1 MKLKRAAIT
10 LTLTALAL
18 STAACGG
25 GSDNPQPSESAA
37 NSAASNSASPSAS
50 SSSTPSS
57 FEVGDNFGP
66 AKWTLTRDPSHD
78 EDVIVRPE
86 QVVLATRSSEM
97 ITALAVYSSS
107 GEPLWDLQLEQGVDV
122 QVLEKTVVM
131 VDSKNVK
138 SSTLDKDTRMSKITL
153 LSLKDGSTQKEIEVP
168 SDKVFT
174 NDETIVFESDNTVN
188 AIAWDGSVVNV
199 DKAKLDRAS
208 PGKVSVVGTTLFW
221 PKDNSADALVS
232 ANWTLQDFPNL
243 PEKEV
248 SAIDPLAIDNK
259 LGLLIVQAMHGA
271 APKPSYFA
279 VKAETGEIAYELSCP
294 GYSHSDASTN
304 IARNSP
310 NGKYGVME
318 SIWIS
323 ADKGRCI
330 GGGEQKEVEL
340 LAVDDSGTAYG
351 TWAEE
356 KMDDDQFVTVPAN
369 GEAKVST
376 GYYPVG
382 IMTGG
387 LGVHVLGFR
396 QEGTIFRAKSITG
409 NPPK

>member
-10 LTLTALAL
+10 LALTALAL

-78 EDVIVRPE
+78 EDVIVHPE
-86 QVVLATRSSEM
+86 QVVLAARSSEM

-138 SSTLDKDTRMSKITL
+138 SSTLEKDTRMSKITL
-153 LSLKDGSTQKEIEVP
+153 LSLKDGSTQKEVEVP

-208 PGKVSVVGTTLFW
+208 PGKVSVVGTTLF
-221 PKDNSADALVS
+221 
-232 ANWTLQDFPNL
+232 
-243 PEKEV
+243 
-248 SAIDPLAIDNK
+248 
-259 LGLLIVQAMHGA
+259 
-271 APKPSYFA
+271 
-279 VKAETGEIAYELSCP
+279 
-294 GYSHSDASTN
+294 
-304 IARNSP
+304 
-310 NGKYGVME
+310 
-318 SIWIS
+318 
-323 ADKGRCI
+323 
-330 GGGEQKEVEL
+330 
-340 LAVDDSGTAYG
+340 
-351 TWAEE
+351 
-356 KMDDDQFVTVPAN
+356 
-369 GEAKVST
+369 
-376 GYYPVG
+376 
-382 IMTGG
+382 
-387 LGVHVLGFR
+387 
-396 QEGTIFRAKSITG
+396 
-409 NPPK
+409 